1 MNPSAFFLNL
11 TTLSVITLTALL
23 ITAGYHSLIS

>member
-11 TTLSVITLTALL
+11 TTLSVITLTAAL
-23 ITAGYHSLIS
+23 ITLGYSTLI